1 MVHNIVFPTQ
11 QVPASNKSK
20 QVVDSPTPKKAP
32 ESPVPSPVQE
42 PVPSPVQE
50 PVPSPVQEPVPS
62 PVQEPV
68 PTSPDLPAASEESN
82 QDDASAMP
90 ADADEEVE
98 HVEQDSPTPE
108 ETPVEDI
115 EPEIAEVL
123 DLSELLQECVA
134 VLVFLGKEY
143 QYCVR
148 VHVI

>member
-1 MVHNIVFPTQ
+1 MVHNIVSPTQ

-32 ESPVPSPVQE
+32 ES